1 MLTPTT
7 EQHQQHLEAPSRPSI
22 WDASAV
28 GMVAGPDLGGAVDGA
43 PEATDKERWDSLGFG
58 GDAGGGDGVAIV
70 GVMPVAPAPAE
81 GDVVVT
87 LTEPGPLGVSF
98 AGTWPTIH
106 SVIPGTQACQH
117 PQLQPGMRLVRI
129 QGRSVDGLTLQQ
141 GGALLK
147 QAARPLWLTV
157 RHPTSVA
164 PQPFLVPVPVAGAP
178 VPAEGD
184 VVVTLTE
191 PGPLGVSFAGTW
203 PAIHSVLLDTQACQ
217 HPQLQPGM
225 RLVRI
230 QGQSVDG
237 LTLQQGGAL
246 LKQAARPL
254 SLTVR
259 PPTAVAPQP
268 FLVPAPVAGACAC
281 TLHPCL
287 PCINLDPSN
296 VSPVI
301 IRHHTVWNHHLN
313 LCVTRCAGVGVVG
326 CRAAALLSPAE
337 QLEASFPSPS
347 LRMTTPVRI
356 DSPPPT
362 PGVDED
368 GGGGGN
374 HLTRSRSL
382 SSTGAGVAGA
392 TF

>member
-129 QGRSVDGLTLQQ
+129 QGR
-141 GGALLK
+141 
-147 QAARPLWLTV
+147 
-157 RHPTSVA
+157 
-164 PQPFLVPVPVAGAP
+164 
-178 VPAEGD
+178 
-184 VVVTLTE
+184 
-191 PGPLGVSFAGTW
+191 
-203 PAIHSVLLDTQACQ
+203 
-217 HPQLQPGM
+217 
-225 RLVRI
+225 
-230 QGQSVDG
+230 SVDG